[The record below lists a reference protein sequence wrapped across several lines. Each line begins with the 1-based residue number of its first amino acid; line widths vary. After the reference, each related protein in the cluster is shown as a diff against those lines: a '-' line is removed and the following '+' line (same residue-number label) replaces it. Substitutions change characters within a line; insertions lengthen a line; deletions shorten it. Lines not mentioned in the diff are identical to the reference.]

1 LIAEAGDG
9 AAGAVEILGES
20 GVDIVALKA
29 EWKIQGKC
37 V

>member
-1 LIAEAGDG
+1 LITEAGDG
-9 AAGAVEILGES
+9 AAGSIEILGER

-29 EWKIQGKC
+29 EWEIQGKC